1 MLSWTG
7 DASIARRRRGKAQCR
22 HDNLR
27 ALIGTPA
34 TKVGTFLFEFA
45 TPGIGQILKAAGAD
59 FAVLDMEH
67 TGFGFDTVRQV
78 VRYCQAAGLPLVVRV
93 PSQQRHHISRALD
106 TGADGVMVPIVS
118 SVEQAK
124 AVLDA
129 AKYWPDG
136 TRGVALGLAHERF
149 AMRAEPLVP
158 RFAEQNART
167 AIILQVEDPR
177 GAAAA
182 DEIAAM
188 PGVDMLWLGHN
199 DLSVALGE
207 PGAFD
212 HPDSLQGR
220 AGDDRGRQE
229 ARQVGR
235 AARRSTP
242 SRAPQFAAMG
252 YDFVSIAGDVWL
264 LQQAF
269 AAGVGDG
276 QKILTLRSGRAA
288 TASRRVGH
296 SLDVAHL
303 RAVYRAHSRRALRA
317 LLRVRSCL

>member
-1 MLSWTG
+1 MQSE
-7 DASIARRRRGKAQCR
+7 
-22 HDNLR
+22 NLR
-27 ALIGTPA
+27 SLVGTPT

-67 TGFGFDTVRQV
+67 TGYGFDTVRQV
-78 VRYCQAAGLPLVVRV
+78 VRYCQAAALPLVVRV

-129 AKYWPDG
+129 AKYWPNG
-136 TRGVALGLAHERF
+136 TRGVALGLGHERF
-149 AMRAEPLVP
+149 AMRSEPLVP

-167 AIILQVEDPR
+167 CIILQIEDPR

-188 PGVDMLWLGHN
+188 PGVDMVQAERATIAAAKKHGKSVGR
-199 DLSVALGE
+199 LSV
-207 PGAFD
+207 D
-212 HPDSLQGR
+212 
-220 AGDDRGRQE
+220 
-229 ARQVGR
+229 ARQG
-235 AARRSTP
+235 AA
-242 SRAPQFAAMG
+242 FAAMG

-269 AAGVGDG
+269 AAGV
-276 QKILTLRSGRAA
+276 AM
-288 TASRRVGH
+288 
-296 SLDVAHL
+296 
-303 RAVYRAHSRRALRA
+303 
-317 LLRVRSCL
+317 VRKG